1 MPTLDVARIHGQR
14 QRGPAPLRTHSRVI
28 PQKAKKKRENEEA
41 VYHKNPTISISSPG
55 SAMPF
60 CALPS
65 RFARR
70 AALKSEP
77 PNFDPAAIFWRG
89 RTRPASSSSRAHE
102 GEDEERC
109 AGTGGTGGKG
119 PV

>member
-1 MPTLDVARIHGQR
+1 MASDNGDQPPCERIAVSSPRKQ
-14 QRGPAPLRTHSRVI
+14 
-28 PQKAKKKRENEEA
+28 KKRENEEA

-55 SAMPF
+55 SAKPF